1 MINDLFSDTHV
12 NKCFFF
18 RFECLVLIKLTNGGD
33 QLVAF
38 LIRCF
43 EDSWCAQQIQ
53 SLMPYVFEVKSNFW
67 NLNAIEES
75 TSKFLFYEKNHF
87 LFIMKLKLEFYW
99 KFND

>member
-53 SLMPYVFEVKSNFW
+53 SLMPYVFKVIKSNFW

-75 TSKFLFYEKNHF
+75 TSKFLFYEKTISS
-87 LFIMKLKLEFYW
+87 L
-99 KFND
+99 

>member
-33 QLVAF
+33 QLVAL

-43 EDSWCAQQIQ
+43 EDSWRARQFQ
-53 SLMPYVFEVKSNFW
+53 SLVLYVFEVRSIFCRAWSSLPELENP
-67 NLNAIEES
+67 
-75 TSKFLFYEKNHF
+75 TSLELFFKPEPEKNSI
-87 LFIMKLKLEFYW
+87 LSNY
-99 KFND
+99 

>member
-53 SLMPYVFEVKSNFW
+53 SLMKSNFW

-75 TSKFLFYEKNHF
+75 TSKFLFYEKTISS
-87 LFIMKLKLEFYW
+87 L
-99 KFND
+99 